1 MHRPR
6 RFVAALDPVLPWIV
20 RRTAV
25 LIGLVL
31 VGLVLVIA
39 WAGCSAPNRTIET
52 HVATEPEEPLTHVYV
67 TVATSAPLNA
77 FRDAVRE
84 EVQEMLSAREL
95 DVEVRATEWS
105 AQADSSSARSARR
118 NDEITRAQRENM
130 SALLRLHEVTHG
142 LRDVDAS
149 ASGWGRRELE
159 TEHVTV
165 IHAEMID
172 VPTKTTSW
180 QAEIITRSHRLE
192 PEAGRAR
199 TTALHLARALE
210 RDGWLRPLLPTT
222 SAR

>member
-1 MHRPR
+1 MPRPC
-6 RFVAALDPVLPWIV
+6 RFVAAFDPVLPWIR

-25 LIGLVL
+25 LIGHVL

-39 WAGCSAPNRTIET
+39 WAGCSAPNQTIET
-52 HVATEPEEPLTHVYV
+52 HVATEPEEPLTQVYV

-77 FRDAVRE
+77 FREAVRE

-105 AQADSSSARSARR
+105 AQADSSARSARR
-118 NDEITRAQRENM
+118 NDDITRAQREDM

-149 ASGWGRRELE
+149 ASGWGHRELE
-159 TEHVTV
+159 TVHVTV

-172 VPTKTTSW
+172 VQAKTSSW

-210 RDGWLRPLLPTT
+210 HDGWLRPLLPTA

>member
-1 MHRPR
+1 MPRPC
-6 RFVAALDPVLPWIV
+6 RFVAAFDPVLPWIR

-25 LIGLVL
+25 LIGHVL

-39 WAGCSAPNRTIET
+39 WAGCSAPNQTIET
-52 HVATEPEEPLTHVYV
+52 HVATEPEEPLTQVYV

-105 AQADSSSARSARR
+105 AQADSSARSARR
-118 NDEITRAQRENM
+118 NDDITRAQREDM

-149 ASGWGRRELE
+149 ASGWGRRELQ

-172 VPTKTTSW
+172 VQAKTSSW

-199 TTALHLARALE
+199 TMALHLARALE
-210 RDGWLRPLLPTT
+210 LDGWLRPLLPTA